1 LENGRVRKYTDM
13 KEGFIITHIDNNK
26 INSVKEANAI
36 LKSKKSGELITFEGV
51 YPDYPREYIFALRY

>member
-1 LENGRVRKYTDM
+1 VRKYTDM